1 VWKDEDRFKPR
12 PTEKTRVFMALNES
26 LRLTQIGC
34 AFLGFLCLLIAVP
47 CQEWTAVRA
56 DTSARATVS
65 VLPRPYYNAKN
76 DYDWYDTMTSF
87 GLFEIHCESES
98 KAGCSPDNPFGYAPP
113 EPISPWHAEKK
124 AQFSIA
130 QFCDAENPNKPQ
142 FYRLGGTFPYWLGD
156 TSSAQARVR
165 TAFCGGVWATP
176 RAFSIIY
183 IIVAAYNLL
192 ILLGEPEAFFWRND
206 LGFLLLQSF
215 LVVCAIICIA
225 CWTFIHSLLVD
236 AFPWM
241 SVELGFSFILCVLAL
256 AFNCILIGCAVVTR
270 CSNDDRR
277 VDGAP
282 QGRRRRDPRAHKVNA
297 HMSEMTAVGPPREA
311 SSHEA
316 VLGEPEPMMTLPL
329 SSLFT
334 AAPLEIAK
342 VDDSTV
348 SGGCDACVGGTD
360 AMDDQDDASN
370 SD

>member
-1 VWKDEDRFKPR
+1 MEGRVWKDEDRFKPR
-12 PTEKTRVFMALNES
+12 PTEKTRVFMPPS
-26 LRLTQIGC
+26 GGTQIGC
-34 AFLGFLCLLIAVP
+34 AFLGFLCMLIAVP

-113 EPISPWHAEKK
+113 EPISPWHAKKK

-130 QFCDAENPNKPQ
+130 QFCDAENPNNPQ

-165 TAFCGGVWATP
+165 TAFCGGVWAPP

-183 IIVAAYNLL
+183 IIVAAYNLF
-192 ILLGEPEAFFWRND
+192 IIGEPNTFFWENN

-277 VDGAP
+277 VD
-282 QGRRRRDPRAHKVNA
+282 RAARK
-297 HMSEMTAVGPPREA
+297 ETARPAPPREA

-329 SSLFT
+329 SSVFT

-342 VDDSTV
+342 VDNSAV

-360 AMDDQDDASN
+360 AMDDQDDAGN